1 MEITG
6 TVEVKNIV
14 VEDRDQEFTVE
25 IDTDEVWREIEDS
38 VTEAAYEVA
47 REAAREEIQ
56 NADFG
61 IDYGEGASDLLNEY
75 TPGRSCSLG
84 QAFETAVQGA
94 VDVGDWLKERIAEA
108 VNETAVT
115 AVNPDGVRA
124 MVREEIRLALT
135 AVASQM
141 TAANSE
147 PF

>member
-1 MEITG
+1 MDINGSVSSGEL
-6 TVEVKNIV
+6 
-14 VEDRDQEFTVE
+14 EFVIE
-25 IDTDEVWREIEDS
+25 LDTDEVWEEIRDG
-38 VTEAAYEVA
+38 VTEVAYDIGHQ
-47 REAAREEIQ
+47 AAREEIE

-61 IDYGEGASDLLNEY
+61 IDYGEGASNLLNEY
-75 TPGRSCSLG
+75 APGRSCSLG

-135 AVASQM
+135 AVASRM

>member
-1 MEITG
+1 MDINGSVNAGEL
-6 TVEVKNIV
+6 
-14 VEDRDQEFTVE
+14 EFTVE
-25 IDTDEVWREIEDS
+25 LDTDEVWREIEDS
-38 VTEAAYEVA
+38 VNESAYSIA
-47 REAAREEIQ
+47 QEAAREEIG

-61 IDYGEGASDLLNEY
+61 VDYAEGAQNLLNDY
-75 TPGRSCSLG
+75 NPGSGCGLARD
-84 QAFETAVQGA
+84 FERAVQGA
-94 VDVGDWLKERIAEA
+94 VGVDGFLAEAIKEA

-135 AVASQM
+135 AVAGQM

>member
-1 MEITG
+1 MDINANIEVASQE
-6 TVEVKNIV
+6 VEFVI
-14 VEDRDQEFTVE
+14 EL
-25 IDTDEVWREIEDS
+25 DTDKVWREIEDS
-38 VTEAAYEVA
+38 VTETAYEVA
-47 REAAREEIQ
+47 REAAREECE
-56 NADFG
+56 NADFN
-61 IDYGEGASDLLNEY
+61 IDYGEGAQNLLNDY
-75 TPGRSCSLG
+75 NPGSGCGLARD
-84 QAFETAVQGA
+84 FEMAVRGA
-94 VDVGDWLKERIAEA
+94 VGVGDFLAEAVKEA